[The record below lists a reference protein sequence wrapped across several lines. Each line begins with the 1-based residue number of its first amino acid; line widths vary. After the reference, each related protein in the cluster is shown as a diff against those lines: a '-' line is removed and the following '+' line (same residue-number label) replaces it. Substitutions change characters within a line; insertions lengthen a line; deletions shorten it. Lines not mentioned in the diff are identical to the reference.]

1 MKPQRQQPAEQTA
14 EAVLGFSPE
23 GAARSTGL
31 TTTGIYAAL
40 KRGELAGRKIG
51 RRTVIEASELQ
62 RWLRSFPPVKRSSAR
77 PDAQPDA
84 QSGARA

>member
-1 MKPQRQQPAEQTA
+1 MKPQRQPAEH
-14 EAVLGFSPE
+14 AVETFAFSPE
-23 GAARSTGL
+23 GAARNSGL
-31 TTTGIYAAL
+31 PTARIYGAL
-40 KRGELAGRKIG
+40 KAGQLAGRKVG
-51 RRTVIEASELQ
+51 RRTIIEATELQ